1 MKDIKVGQK
10 CYMVL
15 MNVGRNE
22 GIKITDAEV
31 SKSGNKYIT
40 VDDRYRFELRNG
52 VWTEDDY
59 CGEGRY
65 LFFSKE
71 DVKDHIDNFEL
82 QKYLMN
88 KAHRMYAEN
97 VSAEKLRKVY
107 EILEDKLY
115 IGFDISGKLTLKEK
129 VDFINRKTGSSF
141 AVECGEKCINFYY
154 KQISKGFG
162 LLDADDYA
170 QLNTLFG
177 YDIGEENFRK
187 LNDELW
193 ERDIRA
199 SELNPDEDSK
209 EEVMDICNAIG
220 LEMNF
225 SKWRMEPIN
234 EYLYF

>member
-15 MNVGRNE
+15 MNAGRNKNPE
-22 GIKITDAEV
+22 IVDAEV

-40 VDDRYRFELRNG
+40 VNDRYRFELQNG
-52 VWTEDDY
+52 LWTEDNY
-59 CGEGRY
+59 CGEKRY
-65 LFFSKE
+65 LFFSKQGI
-71 DVKDHIDNFEL
+71 KDHIDNFEL
-82 QKYLMN
+82 QKYLIS
-88 KAHRMYAEN
+88 KAYRMYAES
-97 VSAEKLRKVY
+97 VSVEKLRKVY
-107 EILEDKLY
+107 EVLEDKPY
-115 IGFDISGKLTLKEK
+115 VGFDISGKLTLKEK

-141 AVECGEKCINFYY
+141 TVECGEKCINFYY

-177 YDIGEENFRK
+177 YDIGDENFK
-187 LNDELW
+187 KINDELW

-199 SELNPDEDSK
+199 LELNPDKDSK
-209 EEVMDICNAIG
+209 EEVRDVCEAIG
-220 LEMNF
+220 LEMDF
-225 SKWRMEPIN
+225 SKWRMNPID